1 MFLIADVETN
11 DMPRFNAAADA
22 PGQARVVQFAAI
34 LTDADLKPLAELNRI
49 IKPDGTWT
57 IAPGAF
63 NAHGISFER
72 CMDEGV
78 PIATVIEE
86 FDAYSD
92 QAEAVDGTF
101 VAFNARFDLKLIRG
115 ERRRLGRADRF
126 GLLREFDPMK
136 ESTSFCKLPPTPA
149 MVRAGRNNYKSPK
162 LIEAVEVLCGYKLDG
177 AHDAMADVRGT
188 LDVLRWLRDHGK
200 LDIRGLKP
208 ESIQAAAEKSPAS
221 RAPARERG
229 APETEGG
236 LF

>member
-1 MFLIADVETN
+1 MWLVYDVETN
-11 DMPRFNAAADA
+11 DMPRFNAPADA
-22 PGQARVVQFAAI
+22 PGQARIIQLAAI
-34 LTDADLKPLAELNRI
+34 LTDDKLNPVAEMTRI
-49 IKPDGTWT
+49 AKPDGSWV

-63 NAHGISFER
+63 GAHGISFER
-72 CMDEGV
+72 CQDEGV
-78 PIATVIEE
+78 PIAAIVEQ
-86 FDAYSD
+86 FDTFAE
-92 QAEAVDGTF
+92 QAEGVDGTL
-101 VAFNARFDLKLIRG
+101 VAFNIRFDNKLIRG

-208 ESIQAAAEKSPAS
+208 ESIQAGAEKSPAS